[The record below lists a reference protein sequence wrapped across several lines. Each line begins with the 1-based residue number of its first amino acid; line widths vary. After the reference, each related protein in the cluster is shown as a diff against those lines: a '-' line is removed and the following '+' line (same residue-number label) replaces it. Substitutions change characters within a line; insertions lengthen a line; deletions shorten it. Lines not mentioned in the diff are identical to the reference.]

1 MGPGAPACEAL
12 VCTPTSCNTAA
23 TEAESSQSDSQFR
36 ARFSLL
42 QMNKWLALLTA
53 SQVAIA
59 TATGVTPAMI
69 GTQAMLVQQGEIEH
83 P

>member
-23 TEAESSQSDSQFR
+23 TEAEPSRLDRQG
-36 ARFSLL
+36 SLL
-42 QMNKWLALLTA
+42 QMNKWLARLFVTA
-53 SQVAIA
+53 SQVA
-59 TATGVTPAMI
+59 TTTGVTAALI